1 MARIGT
7 RAHAREILEWSF
19 NMTRRMPSGWEKAGS
34 GSFRSVYLHKA
45 TSVVYKIQDYDMRG
59 YANKSE
65 LRAVKRL
72 RSGTND
78 GWLTPH
84 LRIPNATGY
93 TFGDDLVLAMEYV
106 EGKSMPVWNGSS
118 EAEEG
123 RTALLFIGRFD
134 DMHGH
139 NFKIQDDGTVVPIDL
154 ASPRRAKN
162 RLDKADWRVLAGSS
176 LRAPLAKKFG
186 GW

>member
-7 RAHAREILEWSF
+7 RALAREILEWSF
-19 NMTRRMPSGWEKAGS
+19 DTTRRMPSGWEKAGS
-34 GSFRSVYLHKA
+34 GSFRSVYLHKP
-45 TSVVYKIQDYDMRG
+45 TNVVYKVQDYTMRG

-65 LRAVKRL
+65 LRTIKRL

-93 TFGDDLVLAMEYV
+93 TFGDDVVLAMEYV
-106 EGKSMPVWNGSS
+106 EGRSMPVWDGTDN
-118 EAEEG
+118 AEEG
-123 RTALLFIGRFD
+123 RTALLFIGRFA

-139 NFKIQDDGTVVPIDL
+139 NFKIQDDGTVIPIDL
-154 ASPRRAKN
+154 ASPRQAKN
-162 RLDKADWRVLAGSS
+162 RLARADWRVLAGSD
-176 LRAPLAKKFG
+176 LRQPLAQKFG